1 VMGQTIHWLDRVRAS
16 TRGGGTANRKLR
28 GSGAAL
34 SSIGVD
40 VDPDPKGAERALA
53 REGVLPPRARGWIHR
68 VSFLVA
74 GPAGLVLLVVAR
86 TWGARLAVAVYTLTL
101 ITVFWVSSTYH
112 RGSWSVEEFARWQ
125 RRDHAAI
132 FLLIAGS
139 YTPYCVLALDGVWRP
154 AMLAAIWVGAALGIL
169 VKLYRVDLHALSGVM
184 YLGLGWAAVIPFP
197 RFVRALS
204 PAALILTVAG
214 GLLYS
219 LGALALAL
227 HRPKLFP
234 RTFGYH
240 EVWHAATVAAAACHY
255 VAVLLILID
264 A

>member
-1 VMGQTIHWLDRVRAS
+1 M
-16 TRGGGTANRKLR
+16 RGC
-28 GSGAAL
+28 
-34 SSIGVD
+34 
-40 VDPDPKGAERALA
+40 
-53 REGVLPPRARGWIHR
+53 LPPRARGWIHR
-68 VSFLVA
+68 IAFLVA
-74 GPAGLVLLVVAR
+74 GPAGIFLVLVAP
-86 TWGARLAVAVYTLTL
+86 TWGARVAVAIYALSL

-112 RGSWSVEEFARWQ
+112 RGSWSAEEFARWQ

-139 YTPYCVLALDGVWRP
+139 YTPYCVLALDGAWRVW
-154 AMLAAIWVGAALGIL
+154 MLVAIWVGAGLGIL
-169 VKLYRVDLHALSGVM
+169 VKLYRVDLHVLSGVM
-184 YLGLGWAAVIPFP
+184 YLGLGWAAVIAFP
-197 RFVRALS
+197 QFVRALS

-240 EVWHAATVAAAACHY
+240 EAWHAATAAAAACPLRRG
-255 VAVLLILID
+255 APD
-264 A
+264 ADRRLRYAGSGGPSLESVYANPECS

>member
-1 VMGQTIHWLDRVRAS
+1 M
-16 TRGGGTANRKLR
+16 RG
-28 GSGAAL
+28 
-34 SSIGVD
+34 V
-40 VDPDPKGAERALA
+40 P
-53 REGVLPPRARGWIHR
+53 PPRARGWIHR
-68 VSFLVA
+68 IAFLVA
-74 GPAGLVLLVVAR
+74 GPAGIFLVLVSP
-86 TWGARLAVAVYTLTL
+86 TGGARVAVAIYALSL

-112 RGSWSVEEFARWQ
+112 RGSWSAEEFARWQ

-139 YTPYCVLALDGVWRP
+139 YTPYCVLALDGAWRVW
-154 AMLAAIWVGAALGIL
+154 MLSAIWIGAGLGIL
-169 VKLYRVDLHALSGVM
+169 VKLYRVDLHVLSGVM
-184 YLGLGWAAVIPFP
+184 YLGLGWAAVIAFP
-197 RFVRALS
+197 QFVRALS

-234 RTFGYH
+234 QTFGYH
-240 EVWHAATVAAAACHY
+240 EVWHAATAAAAACHY
-255 VAVLLILID
+255 VAVLLMLID

>member
-1 VMGQTIHWLDRVRAS
+1 
-16 TRGGGTANRKLR
+16 
-28 GSGAAL
+28 
-34 SSIGVD
+34 
-40 VDPDPKGAERALA
+40 
-53 REGVLPPRARGWIHR
+53 
-68 VSFLVA
+68 VSA
-74 GPAGLVLLVVAR
+74 PAGLVLLIMAP
-86 TWGARLAVAVYTLTL
+86 TWGARFAVAVYTLTL
-101 ITVFWVSSTYH
+101 ATVFWVSSTYH

-139 YTPYCVLALDGVWRP
+139 YTPYCVLALDGAWRSWS
-154 AMLAAIWVGAALGIL
+154 LAAIWVGAALGIL
-169 VKLYRVDLHALSGVM
+169 MKLHRVDLHVLSGVM
-184 YLGLGWAAVIPFP
+184 YLGLGWAGVILFP
-197 RFVRALS
+197 QFIRVLS
-204 PAALILTVAG
+204 PVALILTVVG

-219 LGALALAL
+219 MGALALAL

-240 EVWHAATVAAAACHY
+240 ELWHAATAGAAACHY

>member
-1 VMGQTIHWLDRVRAS
+1 
-16 TRGGGTANRKLR
+16 
-28 GSGAAL
+28 
-34 SSIGVD
+34 
-40 VDPDPKGAERALA
+40 
-53 REGVLPPRARGWIHR
+53 
-68 VSFLVA
+68 VSFLAA
-74 GPAGLVLLVVAR
+74 GPAGLFLVVVAP
-86 TWGARLAVAVYTLTL
+86 TWAAGLAVAVYGVTL
-101 ITVFWVSSTYH
+101 ITAFWVSSTYH
-112 RGSWSVEEFARWQ
+112 RGSWSAEEFARWQ

-139 YTPYCVLALDGVWRP
+139 YTPYCVLALDGAWR
-154 AMLAAIWVGAALGIL
+154 AWMLGAIWVVASIGVV
-169 VKLYRVDLHALSGVM
+169 VKFYRADLHVLSGVM
-184 YLGLGWAAVIPFP
+184 YLGLGWAAIVAFP
-197 RFVRALS
+197 QFVRALS

-219 LGALALAL
+219 LGALVLAL

-240 EVWHAATVAAAACHY
+240 ELWHAATAAAAACHY

>member
-1 VMGQTIHWLDRVRAS
+1 M
-16 TRGGGTANRKLR
+16 
-28 GSGAAL
+28 
-34 SSIGVD
+34 
-40 VDPDPKGAERALA
+40 
-53 REGVLPPRARGWIHR
+53 
-68 VSFLVA
+68 A
-74 GPAGLVLLVVAR
+74 GPAGVFLLAIAPTWEAR
-86 TWGARLAVAVYTLTL
+86 IAVAVYVVSL

-139 YTPYCVLALDGVWRP
+139 YTPYCVLLLDGAWRRW
-154 AMLAAIWVGAALGIL
+154 LLVAIWVVAAVGVL
-169 VKLYRVDLHALSGVM
+169 VKLYRVDLHVLSGVM
-184 YLGLGWAAVIPFP
+184 YLGLGWAGVIVFP

-204 PAALILTVAG
+204 PAALVLTITG

-219 LGALALAL
+219 MGALVLAL

-240 EVWHAATVAAAACHY
+240 ELWHAATAAAAACHY
-255 VAVLLILID
+255 IAVVLILID